1 MGYREQHHL
10 SLFGDIPFKWRRL
23 EASDST
29 RNCSFRA
36 SHAGAVDNDDKFP
49 DAAGTERSGNYLI
62 YDLANQVLF
71 RSEAGSNRR
80 LDATLALDGS
90 RENSPITA
98 GVRYNGAIPSRP
110 RDTIAFGFAHTKI
123 GDPFRPDARKL
134 CGLLEVLPHV
144 PACVSVLLGCKRQ
157 LACA

>member
-1 MGYREQHHL
+1 MK
-10 SLFGDIPFKWRRL
+10 DIPTKPNL
-23 EASDST
+23 HS
-29 RNCSFRA
+29 
-36 SHAGAVDNDDKFP
+36 FP

-62 YDLANQVLF
+62 YDLANQALF

-80 LDATLALDGS
+80 LDATLALDWS
-90 RENSPITA
+90 RENSQITA